1 MLLRLVIR
9 WVVEQDVPFE
19 LVDAVKSRIAYPV
32 LSGIEPVVASLG
44 SLAHNWM
51 VLVEEQPLE
60 AFCILS
66 TDSRFLKSTLLVA
79 AALGV

>member
-1 MLLRLVIR
+1 
-9 WVVEQDVPFE
+9 
-19 LVDAVKSRIAYPV
+19 
-32 LSGIEPVVASLG
+32 
-44 SLAHNWM
+44 M

-66 TDSRFLKSTLLVA
+66 IDSRFLKSTLLVA